1 MSGRLLFCLRLVTA
15 AAVLLSGPRVDSR
28 DSAHLVRARA
38 RAALRART
46 RARTRARARVRA
58 RARATVQPAPLRP
71 ERGGLGLGLGPQ
83 FSQHPSGRSVEG

>member
-1 MSGRLLFCLRLVTA
+1 MRLVTA

-71 ERGGLGLGLGPQ
+71 ERGGQGEVTEAQRQVEADELGEVLHAVPG
-83 FSQHPSGRSVEG
+83 